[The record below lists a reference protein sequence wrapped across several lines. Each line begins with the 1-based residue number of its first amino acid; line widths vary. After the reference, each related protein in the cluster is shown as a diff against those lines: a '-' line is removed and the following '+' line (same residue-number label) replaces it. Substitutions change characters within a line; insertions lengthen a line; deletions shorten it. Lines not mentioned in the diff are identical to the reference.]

1 MKLAGRI
8 AFVTGAS
15 SGLGRHLALTLAK
28 AGADVALT
36 ARRTDRLG
44 ELAQAVEA
52 LGRRALALEMD
63 ARAPASIRAAVERAE
78 AGLGPIDILLNNAG
92 IAVQKP
98 AAEFT
103 EEDYRDQMGTNLD
116 GAWFCAQAVGKRMIA
131 RGKGGKIVNMAS
143 MLAQKAVPQLTLYC
157 MSKAAVVQ
165 MTRCLALEWARHDIQ
180 VNAIL
185 PGYIETEMNGPY
197 WASEAGQTFMKKFP
211 RRRVGQPTELDE
223 LTLLLSGPGSNFM
236 TGSIILVDDAQ
247 SLMGY

>member
-15 SGLGRHLALTLAK
+15 SGLGRHLALTLARE
-28 AGADVALT
+28 GADLALS
-36 ARRTDRLG
+36 ARRTDRLA
-44 ELAQAVEA
+44 ELAREVEG

-63 ARAPASIRAAVERAE
+63 ARSPASIRAAVARAE
-78 AGLGPIDILLNNAG
+78 VDLGPLDILLNNAG

-103 EEDYRDQMGTNLD
+103 EDDYRDQMGTNLD
-116 GAWFCAQAVGKRMIA
+116 GAWFCAQEAGKRMIA
-131 RGKGGKIVNMAS
+131 RGKGGEIINMAS
-143 MLAQKAVPQLTLYC
+143 MLAQKAVPQLALYC

-197 WASEAGQTFMKKFP
+197 WRSEPGQAFMKKFP

-223 LTLLLSGPGSNFM
+223 LTVLLAGPGSAFM
-236 TGSIILVDDAQ
+236 SGSIILVDDAQ
-247 SLMGY
+247 SLMG

>member
-1 MKLAGRI
+1 MRLDGRI
-8 AFVTGAS
+8 ALVTGAS
-15 SGLGRHLALTLAK
+15 SGFGRRLARTLAA

-36 ARRTDRLG
+36 ARREDRLA
-44 ELAQAVEA
+44 ELAAEIQAT
-52 LGRRALALEMD
+52 GRRALAVAMD
-63 ARAPASIRAAVERAE
+63 ARDPASIRAAVARAE
-78 AGLGPIDILLNNAG
+78 AELGPIDVLLNNAG

-103 EEDYRDQMGTNLD
+103 EEDYREQMGTNLD
-116 GAWFCAQAVGKRMIA
+116 GAWFCAQEVGKRMIA

-143 MLAQKAVPQLTLYC
+143 MLAQKAVPQLALYC
-157 MSKAAVVQ
+157 MSKAAMVQ

-197 WASEAGQTFMKKFP
+197 WASEAGKTFMKKFP
-211 RRRVGQPTELDE
+211 RRRVGEGHELDE
-223 LTLLLSGPGSNFM
+223 LTLLLSGPGSGFM
-236 TGSIILVDDAQ
+236 TGSIILVDDGQ

>member
-1 MKLAGRI
+1 MSLEGKV

-36 ARRTDRLG
+36 ARRADRLA
-44 ELAQAVEA
+44 ELAREIAA
-52 LGRRALALEMD
+52 LGRRAEALEMD
-63 ARAPASIRAAVERAE
+63 VRTPASIRAAVEAAE
-78 AGLGPIDILLNNAG
+78 SSLGPIDVLLNNAG

-103 EEDYRDQMGTNLD
+103 EDDYREQMGTNLD
-116 GAWFCAQAVGKRMIA
+116 GAWFCAQTVGKRMIA

-143 MLAQKAVPQLTLYC
+143 MLAQKAIPQLTLYC

-165 MTRCLALEWARHDIQ
+165 MTRCLALEWARHGIQ

-197 WASEAGQTFMKKFP
+197 WRSEPGQAFMKKFP
-211 RRRVGQPTELDE
+211 RRRVGQPHELDE
-223 LTLLLSGPGSNFM
+223 LTVLLSGPGSNFM
-236 TGSIILVDDAQ
+236 TGSIILIDDGQ

>member
-1 MKLAGRI
+1 MKLEGRI

-15 SGLGRHLALTLAK
+15 SGLGRHLALTLAR
-28 AGADVALT
+28 AGADLALT
-36 ARRTDRLG
+36 ARRTDRLE
-44 ELAQAVEA
+44 ELAREVEG

-63 ARAPASIRAAVERAE
+63 AREPASIRAAVERAE
-78 AGLGPIDILLNNAG
+78 AELGAMDILLNNAG

-185 PGYIETEMNGPY
+185 PGYVETEMNGPY
-197 WASEAGQTFMKKFP
+197 WRSEPGQAFMKKFP

-223 LTLLLSGPGSNFM
+223 LTLLLSGEGSNFM
-236 TGSIILVDDAQ
+236 TGSIVLIDDGQ